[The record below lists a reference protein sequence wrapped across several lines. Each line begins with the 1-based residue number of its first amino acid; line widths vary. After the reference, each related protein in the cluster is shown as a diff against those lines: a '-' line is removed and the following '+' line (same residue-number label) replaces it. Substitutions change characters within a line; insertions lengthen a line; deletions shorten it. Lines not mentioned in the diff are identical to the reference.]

1 MIVETVAGKVEGL
14 ERDGVLQFRGIPY
27 AYADR
32 FRPPEPALPWAGV
45 LDATSFGPSAP
56 QEPSATDA
64 LFGVEAQEYG
74 EDCLVVNVVTP
85 AADDT
90 ARPVMVWI
98 HGGGFTNG
106 SGRSPYY
113 NATRLALDGDVVVV
127 TVNYR
132 LGALGFLYLDHLAGD
147 LTGSGVNGIRDQIE
161 ALRWVRDNIAGFGGD
176 PGRVT
181 IFGESAGA
189 MSVGT
194 LLAAPEAAGLF
205 HAAALQSGAG
215 ENVLAPETAMRVTEQ
230 VLAHLELTPA
240 DVEQLLDLPVHEIL
254 TAQSTAMAA
263 ALTSRPDPRRPSSGY
278 LQLPFAPVVDGG
290 LLTRPPLDAVR
301 AGSAAGIPLVVGTT
315 ADEWNLFAIQDSLGD
330 IGPERLRRRLVRML
344 GDDRADVAV
353 ELYRAARPTAHSS
366 KLWCA
371 MLTDRVFRMPAVRLA
386 EAQLAHTPD
395 VSMYRFDYRSTAFG
409 GVAGAC
415 HAIEIPFV
423 FDTVEHQ
430 GVQTLLG
437 GIDDGTR
444 RLARRCS
451 AAWATFARTGRRPAH
466 DDLDWPA
473 YDLSRRATCVLDR
486 EPTVLDDPEGDIRA
500 FWNSEGALP

>member
-14 ERDGVLQFRGIPY
+14 EREGVFQFRGVPY

-32 FRPPEPALPWAGV
+32 FRPPEPAPPWSGV
-45 LDATSFGPSAP
+45 LDATRFGPSAP
-56 QEPSATDA
+56 QEPSASDA
-64 LFGVEAQEYG
+64 LFGVEDQEFG

-85 AADDT
+85 AIDDA

-176 PGRVT
+176 PRRVT
-181 IFGESAGA
+181 LFGESAGA
-189 MSVGT
+189 MSIGT

-205 HAAALQSGAG
+205 HTAILQSGAA
-215 ENVLAPETAMRVTEQ
+215 ESVMAPEAAMHVTEQ
-230 VLAHLELTPA
+230 VLTQLEITPA
-240 DVEQLLDLPVHEIL
+240 EIDRLLDMPVHEIL
-254 TAQSTAMAA
+254 TAQSSAMEAI
-263 ALTSRPDPRRPSSGY
+263 LTSRPDPRRPGSGY
-278 LQLPFAPVVDGG
+278 LQLPFQPVVDGG

-315 ADEWNLFAIQDSLGD
+315 ADEWNLFALNDSVGD

-344 GDDRADVAV
+344 GEDRADVAI
-353 ELYRAARPTAHSS
+353 ELYRAARPTSHSS
-366 KLWCA
+366 RLWCA

-409 GVAGAC
+409 GVVGAC

-430 GVQTLLG
+430 SVQMLLG

-451 AAWATFARTGRRPAH
+451 TAWTTMARRGAPAH

-473 YDLSRRATCVLDR
+473 YDLPRRATCVLDR
-486 EPTVLDDPEGDIRA
+486 DPTVLDDPEGDIRA